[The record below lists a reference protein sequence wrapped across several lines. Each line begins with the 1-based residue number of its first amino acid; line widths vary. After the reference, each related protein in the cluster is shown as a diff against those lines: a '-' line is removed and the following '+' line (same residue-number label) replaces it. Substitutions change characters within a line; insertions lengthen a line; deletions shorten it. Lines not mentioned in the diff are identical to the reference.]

1 MIAKRHKTPSQCRW
15 NPPASLE
22 MEDRKIK
29 DKNAW
34 DASNQVGQSR
44 DMREGL
50 GLVEEALAAN
60 GAAKAGNAVRAID
73 LAFEFIVVSEFLV

>member
-1 MIAKRHKTPSQCRW
+1 
-15 NPPASLE
+15 
-22 MEDRKIK
+22 
-29 DKNAW
+29 
-34 DASNQVGQSR
+34 
-44 DMREGL
+44 MREGL

>member
-1 MIAKRHKTPSQCRW
+1 M
-15 NPPASLE
+15 
-22 MEDRKIK
+22 K

-44 DMREGL
+44 DMREGLYL